1 VPCDPR
7 IRTLLTSAVR
17 EMGAESMEVS
27 SGAGHDAVHVARLCP
42 MGMLFVPSR
51 QGRSHCPEEWTE
63 KKQIAMG
70 TEALLR
76 AVVAVDGASL

>member
-1 VPCDPR
+1 
-7 IRTLLTSAVR
+7 
-17 EMGAESMEVS
+17 
-27 SGAGHDAVHVARLCP
+27 

-63 KKQIAMG
+63 KEHVAKG

-76 AVVAVDGASL
+76 AVLAVDRAEL